1 MNELEKRLDN
11 LRLLVQNR
19 DFLEGKGLSN
29 EVNIHIFRYDP
40 EDERIVRAF
49 MERLGADKT
58 LGTRLIV
65 FNLYELFLE
74 ICEDLDILDSIL
86 EVEKEEGSA
95 YALEQLH
102 SAISAE
108 DFVQKTR
115 EKEEP
120 QKGDVVVL
128 TGVGDV
134 FPFMRVHKLLEAM
147 QPFFSHVPILVLY
160 PGYYDGNAL
169 KLFNLLQPNS
179 YYRAFNVV

>member
-1 MNELEKRLDN
+1 MNELEKRLDK
-11 LRLLVQNR
+11 LRFLVQDQ
-19 DFLEGKGLSN
+19 DFLKGKGLSN
-29 EVNIHIFRYDP
+29 EVNIRVFCYEP
-40 EDERIVRAF
+40 EDETIVDAF
-49 MERLGADKT
+49 IDKLAADKT

-65 FNLYELFLE
+65 FNLYDLFLE

-86 EVEKEEGSA
+86 EVEQEEGSA

-102 SAISAE
+102 STIRSE
-108 DFVQKTR
+108 DFIQKTR

-120 QKGDVVVL
+120 QEGDVIVL

-134 FPFMRVHKLLEAM
+134 FPFMRVHKLLDAM
-147 QPFFSHVPILVLY
+147 QPFFHVPILVLY
-160 PGYYDGNAL
+160 PGYYDGRSL

>member
-1 MNELEKRLDN
+1 MNELEKRLDK
-11 LRLLVQNR
+11 LRFLVQDQ
-19 DFLEGKGLSN
+19 DFLKGKGLSN
-29 EVNIHIFRYDP
+29 EVNIRVFCYEP
-40 EDERIVRAF
+40 EDEMIVRSF

-74 ICEDLDILDSIL
+74 ICEDLDILDSIP

-102 SAISAE
+102 SAITSE
-108 DFVQKTR
+108 DFIQKMR

-120 QKGDVVVL
+120 QEGSVVVL

-134 FPFMRVHKLLEAM
+134 FPFMRVHKLLETM
-147 QPFFSHVPILVLY
+147 QPYFSRVPILVLY
-160 PGYYDGNAL
+160 PGSFDGNAL
-169 KLFNLLQPNS
+169 KLFNLLAPNS